1 MSARYV
7 VQPNSEEGVHMKKK
21 RRKKIIC
28 MAVLALM
35 IVLLPVI
42 SQAGTWKKNSTG
54 WWWQEDNGSWPANQW
69 KYIHGTWYAFDGNGY
84 MRT

>member
-1 MSARYV
+1 
-7 VQPNSEEGVHMKKK
+7 
-21 RRKKIIC
+21 

-35 IVLLPVI
+35 IVLLPVM

-84 MRT
+84 MRTGWYWDGRFWYYLT